1 MKELSNTMVNQGT
14 NASLVIVEQKVGEF
28 ADEMLS

>member
-1 MKELSNTMVNQGT
+1 MKELSDTMVNQDT

-28 ADEMLS
+28 ADGMLL